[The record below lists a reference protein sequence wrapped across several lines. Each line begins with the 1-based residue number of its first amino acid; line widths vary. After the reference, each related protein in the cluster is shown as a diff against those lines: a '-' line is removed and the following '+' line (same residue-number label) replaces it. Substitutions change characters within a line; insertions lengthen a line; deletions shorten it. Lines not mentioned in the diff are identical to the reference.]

1 LGFGALVDGHCV
13 EFTSAIHLSFAPH
26 SNRAIAETAL
36 GASVGSMG
44 APRLMVPVLPAMGQR
59 GLTISFTTRTPKV
72 NKTLHREKQ
81 GLRLMIL
88 MCG

>member
-1 LGFGALVDGHCV
+1 
-13 EFTSAIHLSFAPH
+13 
-26 SNRAIAETAL
+26 
-36 GASVGSMG
+36 MG